1 MTFTRQ
7 SQSLHK
13 EKTILL
19 FLEYLTTY
27 TRQWIHSSAK
37 LQPHDTKSHTL
48 TLKQKEMGRLKP
60 LWHFTAV
67 VWKTGCIGTFILLSL
82 LYCGHFGVEFRYFW
96 RVQHCPMVIKCICDR
111 RRRRKKYIKYS
122 SSISLSLSSLPTHSS
137 EFHPSLPCVQRCW
150 VKTHCIYRGK
160 VESWNKL
167 EIKPRGRY
175 FASLCANQKL
185 VSHCLSGM
193 KSHI

>member
-1 MTFTRQ
+1 MDMARKMLILTKCCYNTFFVGQQVKSTLTQMTFTRQ
-7 SQSLHK
+7 SQSPHK

-27 TRQWIHSSAK
+27 TRQWFHSSAK

-111 RRRRKKYIKYS
+111 RRRRKKN
-122 SSISLSLSSLPTHSS
+122 T
-137 EFHPSLPCVQRCW
+137 
-150 VKTHCIYRGK
+150 
-160 VESWNKL
+160 
-167 EIKPRGRY
+167 
-175 FASLCANQKL
+175 
-185 VSHCLSGM
+185 
-193 KSHI
+193 